1 MFTKILKVL
10 FVTTCLVLLFYI
22 SLPNFTFPKP
32 LPDSLQST
40 EPADL
45 ETPLRRGY
53 FTNYTRAQVI
63 SWYESQFD
71 HSSFLNIKLPT
82 LLLNYPP
89 EDAQTLI
96 RDQTSS
102 TFLQELVHPLRESI
116 YINGF
121 EPPSYDNKPVFNVGG
136 KYWRQKIIIK
146 MVPTSIFVR
155 IAVFGAEVFCMV
167 VLFKGFRETFIQLWH
182 KKK

>member
-1 MFTKILKVL
+1 MGAKILKVL
-10 FVTTCLVLLFYI
+10 LVVASLVFLFYI
-22 SLPNFTFPKP
+22 SLPNFNFPKP
-32 LPDSLQST
+32 PPDSLQSR

-63 SWYESQFD
+63 TWYENQFD
-71 HSSFLNIKLPT
+71 HSNFLSIKIPT

-89 EDAQTLI
+89 EDAQTII

-102 TFLQELVHPLRESI
+102 TFLQELVHPFRESI

-121 EPPSYDNKPVFNVGG
+121 EPPSYDNQPVFYVDG
-136 KYWRQKIIIK
+136 KTWRQKIIIK
-146 MVPTSIFVR
+146 MMPTSIFIR
-155 IAVFGAEVFCMV
+155 IAVFVAEMV
-167 VLFKGFRETFIQLWH
+167 CVIILFREFRETLTYLWH
-182 KKK
+182 KRK